1 VERDLVEKFDVMW
14 ASCYRVLAVHLLI
27 LDMVLKSI
35 TMHIIPSC
43 RIEATL

>member
-1 VERDLVEKFDVMW
+1 VERDLVEEFNVMW
-14 ASCYRVLAVHLLI
+14 ASCYRVLAMHLLI

-35 TMHIIPSC
+35 TMHIIPSS